1 MLYQT
6 IGIDECS
13 FIITA
18 GLSINSVQ
26 STLVPGS
33 RRNSQRTFSV
43 NNAAVCYESSCQFIA
58 KKVVSRTF

>member
-6 IGIDECS
+6 TGIDECS

-26 STLVPGS
+26 SILTSAFTAPL
-33 RRNSQRTFSV
+33 SV
-43 NNAAVCYESSCQFIA
+43 NDAAVSVGTLQITAAE
-58 KKVVSRTF
+58 VVSRTF